1 MNKLKNEKPSKITEQ
16 NVNLIMIAYIVCF
29 IFSWTP
35 YAIVSFY
42 AAFLGHDLSPLAG
55 TLPAMFAKSE
65 FLWSSLVFI
74 WSNRLV
80 RTKLRDFLGLNQ
92 QSNQANQCERILQG
106 KNYKYNI
113 EDVHSG
119 VVTLRPAHKSF
130 CFLKTHIN

>member
-106 KNYKYNI
+106 KNYTVSPRYN
-113 EDVHSG
+113 VS
-119 VVTLRPAHKSF
+119 TRSNKS
-130 CFLKTHIN
+130 

>member
-29 IFSWTP
+29 IVSWTP
-35 YAIVSFY
+35 YAIVCFY

-119 VVTLRPAHKSF
+119 VVALPSCSIISGERR
-130 CFLKTHIN
+130 